1 MTPKELVSELE
12 YDIFKAE
19 EHGGDW
25 KFLDDDTKERI
36 RKAALCL
43 VLEGWTKA

>member
-1 MTPKELVSELE
+1 MTPRDLVNELG

-25 KFLDDDTKERI
+25 KFLDEATKERI
-36 RKAALCL
+36 EKVALYL
-43 VLEGWTKA
+43 VLEGWSK